1 MTSGPNWY
9 QIGKKSCYIPLVSKF
24 SVEKRISGLTGLK
37 VSLLARKCIFLK
49 CKNEIYQQSELK
61 GLMKK

>member
-37 VSLLARKCIFLK
+37 VSLLARKCIFYLLEQ
-49 CKNEIYQQSELK
+49 NAK
-61 GLMKK
+61 GGPHRTKF